1 MKPQTIT
8 LVQDSW
14 QQVKPIAPAA
24 AALFYQNLFTADPT
38 LKSLFKGDMV
48 AQGAKLMQMIGA
60 AVGKLGDLDTLVP
73 ILQAMGRR
81 HVGYGVADAHYATV
95 GGALLKTLET
105 GLGPAFTPP
114 VKAAWTEV
122 YGVMAETMIQ
132 ASKVECAS

>member
-1 MKPQTIT
+1 MNPQTIA
-8 LVQDSW
+8 LVRDSW
-14 QQVKPIAPAA
+14 HQVKPIAPAA
-24 AALFYQNLFTADPT
+24 AALFYQNLFTADPA

-60 AVGKLGDLDTLVP
+60 AVGKLDDPDTLLP
-73 ILQAMGRR
+73 ILRAMGRR

-95 GGALLKTLET
+95 GGALLKTLEM
-105 GLGPAFTPP
+105 GLGPAFTLP

-132 ASKVECAS
+132 ATKVECAS

>member
-1 MKPQTIT
+1 MNPQTIT

-24 AALFYQNLFTADPT
+24 AALFYQNLFAADPS

-105 GLGPAFTPP
+105 GLGPVFTPP

-122 YGVMAETMIQ
+122 YGVMAETMIR
-132 ASKVECAS
+132 ATKVECAS